1 MTAYGELE
9 HSCSGRI
16 HHVTGK
22 ALRDWDSCVA
32 TVTLEPGRYAFSVS
46 LFESTGSR
54 AYVQCEK
61 VGGAYNILNGPGVVL
76 IDSDGGEYRLSI
88 VARYANETVD
98 LVCDPS
104 IVRIL

>member
-22 ALRDWDSCVA
+22 ALRDWDSCAA
-32 TVTLEPGRYAFSVS
+32 TVTLEPGRYAFSVGV
-46 LFESTGSR
+46 FESAGSR
-54 AYVQCEK
+54 AYVE
-61 VGGAYNILNGPGVVL
+61 VGRKGTTKMLEAPGAVVF
-76 IDSDGGEYRLSI
+76 DWAGGECVLAI
-88 VARYANETVD
+88 VARYANKTVD

>member
-1 MTAYGELE
+1 M
-9 HSCSGRI
+9 
-16 HHVTGK
+16 
-22 ALRDWDSCVA
+22 
-32 TVTLEPGRYAFSVS
+32 LEPGRYAFSVN

-61 VGGAYNILNGPGVVL
+61 VGGAYNILNGPDVVL

-88 VARYANETVD
+88 VARYANEAVD

-104 IVRIL
+104 LVRVL